1 MPNTLSVA
9 GATRVAWS
17 LGDSDGA
24 SKSDSQSSSRSITTG
39 TGPNQANVA
48 WSYAYATTGIGS
60 ASWSVAALP
69 VSAFGPTGSA
79 SVTAIKEVLI
89 TVSTGPTGGYVT
101 FSAPTGIVGAR
112 VSVGGQLSVCDYLTG
127 IGVTTGNIVIAN
139 GPTGSYAGE
148 ITIVG
153 NGSYQ

>member
-1 MPNTLSVA
+1 MANTLSVA

-17 LGDSDGA
+17 LADDGGSSRSDT
-24 SKSDSQSSSRSITTG
+24 QSSSRSITTG

-48 WSYAYATTGIGS
+48 WSYSFATTGVGS
-60 ASWSVAALP
+60 ASWSVSALP

-79 SVTAIKEVLI
+79 TVTTIKEVLV
-89 TVSTGPTGGYVT
+89 TVSTGPTGGYVA
-101 FSAPTGIVGAR
+101 FSAPTGVVGAR
-112 VSVGGQLSVCDYLTG
+112 VKVGGQFHLADYLTG

-148 ITIVG
+148 ITVIG
-153 NGSYQ
+153 KSFSD

>member
-17 LGDSDGA
+17 LADSDGA
-24 SKSDSQSSSRSITTG
+24 SKSDTQSSSRSITTG

-48 WSYAYATTGIGS
+48 WSYPFSTTGIGS
-60 ASWSVAALP
+60 ASWSVSALP

-79 SVTAIKEVLI
+79 SVTAIKEVLV
-89 TVSTGPTGGYVT
+89 TVSTGPTGGYVA
-101 FSAPTGIVGAR
+101 FSLPTGVVGAQ
-112 VSVGGQLSVCDYLTG
+112 VAVGGQFHLADYLTG